1 MLLLVLE
8 IYNAFI
14 FGDTCN
20 LHPAVY
26 CLLYT
31 ATAAAHIAMRAC
43 ANRLTC
49 LINTAQEPAAA
60 TPPPLRL
67 ASTDGEA
74 PPQSLSAR
82 LLEQQ
87 NQYRSSTRAQA
98 ADNVSSVSD
107 EHVIPA
113 AAATAA
119 PVEIVLPLEISDPVD
134 AERRWQ
140 QDKMRLLEE
149 EEARMF
155 ALEAAE
161 AEARSRAHTAAT
173 TVSVNS
179 GNSNTSSAVQAHRSR
194 TPDLARINSLDD
206 ALRELDG
213 DHVDEVNPLG
223 NPAADGVDPLVN
235 PAFDEVDLLGNPA
248 VDEVDPLADQLALL
262 DAEENALLAQEAA
275 IRKREVS
282 CVVCFL

>member
-1 MLLLVLE
+1 M
-8 IYNAFI
+8 
-14 FGDTCN
+14 
-20 LHPAVY
+20 
-26 CLLYT
+26 
-31 ATAAAHIAMRAC
+31 
-43 ANRLTC
+43 
-49 LINTAQEPAAA
+49 
-60 TPPPLRL
+60 PPPLRL
-67 ASTDGEA
+67 PSTDGDV

-87 NQYRSSTRAQA
+87 NLYRSSSIQEQQQT
-98 ADNVSSVSD
+98 DTVTPVSD
-107 EHVIPA
+107 GNV
-113 AAATAA
+113 TASA
-119 PVEIVLPLEISDPVD
+119 LILPLEISDPVD

-179 GNSNTSSAVQAHRSR
+179 DNSSSNTGSAVLKVQRSR

-213 DHVDEVNPLG
+213 DPVN
-223 NPAADGVDPLVN
+223 
-235 PAFDEVDLLGNPA
+235 EVDTLGNPA
-248 VDEVDPLADQLALL
+248 VDGVDPLEDQLALL
-262 DAEENALLAQEAA
+262 DAEENELRAQEAA
-275 IRKREVS
+275 IRQREVS
-282 CVVCFL
+282 VVCVSVCLTPFDFFLLEANPHSPACFSPFF